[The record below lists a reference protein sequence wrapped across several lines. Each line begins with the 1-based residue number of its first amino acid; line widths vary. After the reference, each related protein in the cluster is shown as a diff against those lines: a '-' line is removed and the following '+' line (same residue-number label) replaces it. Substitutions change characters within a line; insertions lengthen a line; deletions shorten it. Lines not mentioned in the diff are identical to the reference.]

1 MPCQVGSE
9 PVSEQA
15 ADVTA
20 GRMAVVAAK
29 TAAPLPSRERGR
41 TVDGIIIFK
50 SCMGCIFS
58 ALSSVSRPAE
68 ITPVS
73 RECIEM
79 GQQTNLIR
87 PQSALFLIEFGVT
100 IIIRLFVLWR
110 QLCMFFLLHAN
121 TYWELDGLL
130 TCGNVL
136 GAKEQLFGHS
146 LLLFFAHTHVP
157 LV

>member
-1 MPCQVGSE
+1 MERGEGGRGCGGRGGLGAMPCQVGSE

-110 QLCMFFLLHAN
+110 QLCMFFFFMQIPI
-121 TYWELDGLL
+121 
-130 TCGNVL
+130 GN
-136 GAKEQLFGHS
+136 
-146 LLLFFAHTHVP
+146 
-157 LV
+157 

>member
-1 MPCQVGSE
+1 MERGEAGRGCGGRGGLGAMPCQVGSE

-73 RECIEM
+73 RRVYRD
-79 GQQTNLIR
+79 GTPQQSHPPSKSPI
-87 PQSALFLIEFGVT
+87 FDHI
-100 IIIRLFVLWR
+100 
-110 QLCMFFLLHAN
+110 
-121 TYWELDGLL
+121 
-130 TCGNVL
+130 
-136 GAKEQLFGHS
+136 
-146 LLLFFAHTHVP
+146 
-157 LV
+157 